1 MLNKIWKVIKHNHV
15 FVGSLVVCVILTIW
29 FYGCQPQTA
38 SPFDPDTKITRE
50 QLDIDVK
57 AMADK
62 IALAYMDIQKQ
73 EQIRAAILNAGLA
86 YIKGEGLNPIGL
98 VTTLTGILGLGAV
111 LDNRRK
117 NSVIV
122 SKDNALKQYHDAVRR
137 VNP

>member
-1 MLNKIWKVIKHNHV
+1 MLSKIWTAIRHNHV
-15 FVGSLVVCVILTIW
+15 FVGSFVVCCLLCLW
-29 FYGCQPQTA
+29 LYGCQPATK
-38 SPFDPDTKITRE
+38 SPFDPDRKVTRDE
-50 QLDIDVK
+50 LDVDIK
-57 AMADK
+57 AMANK

-73 EQIRAAILNAGLA
+73 EQMRAAILNAGLA

-122 SKDNALKQYHDAVRR
+122 SKDNALNQAHELLIKRKT
-137 VNP
+137 